1 MRFLRKKV
9 SIRFLVI
16 FFSVLSVVMLAIHH
30 AIFHENAYWA
40 NFLLLHELALMP
52 LEFVVVTL
60 GLEKIMELSH
70 KRENQAK
77 ISMIES
83 LFFSESG
90 SDMLRYLVSCDA
102 DQDVQQLRS
111 IMNVQ
116 RDWSIKQI
124 RQAKN
129 AVKTIT
135 YEVDISKVDFF
146 GLHYHLS
153 TRHSYFL
160 KIIENPALSGHERF
174 TELLLHIYH
183 LWEEL
188 EYRTDLYNLPEAD
201 RIYLCEIANSVYRE
215 LAVEWM
221 QNATD
226 LLLHQPE
233 RLDHVLRTNPF
244 Q

>member
-1 MRFLRKKV
+1 MNFKKKI
-9 SIRFLVI
+9 SIRGLII
-16 FFSVLSVVMLAIHH
+16 FFSVLSIVLLIIHH
-30 AIFHENAYWA
+30 WIFHENGYWA
-40 NFLLLHELALMP
+40 SFLLLHEIALMP

-60 GLEKIMELSH
+60 GLEQILELTN

-83 LFFSESG
+83 VFFSESG
-90 SDMLRYLVSCDA
+90 SDMLRYLFSCDA
-102 DQDVQQLRS
+102 DKDIEEIRS
-111 IMNVQ
+111 IMDVQ
-116 RDWSIKQI
+116 RDWSAKQI
-124 RQAKN
+124 RQARA
-129 AVKTIT
+129 AVKNIT
-135 YEVDISKVDFF
+135 YEVDSSKIDFF

-160 KIIENPALSGHERF
+160 KVIENPALSGHERF

-188 EYRTDLYNLPEAD
+188 ECRTDLYNLPPDD
-201 RIYLCEIANSVYRE
+201 REYLCKAVNAVYKE
-215 LAVEWM
+215 LAIEWM

-233 RLDHVLRTNPF
+233 RLHHVIRTNPF
-244 Q
+244 K

>member
-1 MRFLRKKV
+1 MSFKKKI
-9 SIRFLVI
+9 SIRGLI
-16 FFSVLSVVMLAIHH
+16 LFFSVLSVVLLIIHLW
-30 AIFHENAYWA
+30 IFHENGYWA
-40 NFLLLHELALMP
+40 SFLLLHEIALMP

-60 GLEKIMELSH
+60 GLEQILELTH

-83 LFFSESG
+83 VFFSESG
-90 SDMLRYLVSCDA
+90 SDMLRYLFSCDA
-102 DQDVQQLRS
+102 DKDIEEIRS
-111 IMNVQ
+111 IMDVQ
-116 RDWSIKQI
+116 RDWSAKQI
-124 RQAKN
+124 RQARA
-129 AVKTIT
+129 AVKNIT
-135 YEVDISKVDFF
+135 YEVDSSKIDFF

-160 KIIENPALSGHERF
+160 KVIENPALSGHERF

-188 EYRTDLYNLPEAD
+188 ECRTDLYNLPPDD
-201 RIYLCEIANSVYRE
+201 REYLCKAVNAVYKE
-215 LAVEWM
+215 LAIEWM

-233 RLDHVLRTNPF
+233 RLHHVIRTNPF
-244 Q
+244 K

>member
-1 MRFLRKKV
+1 MKFWKRKI
-9 SIRFLVI
+9 SIKSLIIFFTLLSVGLLVI
-16 FFSVLSVVMLAIHH
+16 HH
-30 AIFHENAYWA
+30 CIFHENGYWA
-40 NFLLLHELALMP
+40 TFLLLHEIALMP

-83 LFFSESG
+83 VFFSESG

-102 DQDVQQLRS
+102 DRDVDILRTV
-111 IMNVQ
+111 MDV
-116 RDWSIKQI
+116 RPDWTMRQIKQA
-124 RQAKN
+124 RAT
-129 AVKTIT
+129 VKKVT
-135 YEVDISKVDFF
+135 YEVDPQKVDFF

-160 KIIENPALSGHERF
+160 KVIENPALSGHERF

-188 EYRTDLYNLPEAD
+188 EARTDLYNLSEAD
-201 RIYLCEIANSVYRE
+201 RIYLCHAVNTVYRE
-215 LAVEWM
+215 LSIEWM

-233 RLDHVLRTNPF
+233 RLNHVLQANPF
-244 Q
+244 H

>member
-1 MRFLRKKV
+1 MNFKKKI
-9 SIRFLVI
+9 SIRGLII
-16 FFSVLSVVMLAIHH
+16 FFSVLSIVLLIIHH
-30 AIFHENAYWA
+30 WIFHENGYWA
-40 NFLLLHELALMP
+40 SFLLLHEIALMP

-60 GLEKIMELSH
+60 GLEQILELTH

-83 LFFSESG
+83 VFFSESG
-90 SDMLRYLVSCDA
+90 SDMLRYLFSCDA
-102 DQDVQQLRS
+102 DKDIEEIRS
-111 IMNVQ
+111 IMDVQ
-116 RDWSIKQI
+116 RGWSAKQI
-124 RQAKN
+124 RQARA
-129 AVKTIT
+129 AVKNIT
-135 YEVDISKVDFF
+135 YEVDSSKIDFF

-160 KIIENPALSGHERF
+160 KVIENPALSGHERF

-188 EYRTDLYNLPEAD
+188 ECRTDLYNLPPDD
-201 RIYLCEIANSVYRE
+201 REYLCKAVNAVYKE
-215 LAVEWM
+215 LAIEWM

-233 RLDHVLRTNPF
+233 RLHHFIRTNPF
-244 Q
+244 K

>member
-1 MRFLRKKV
+1 MKFLQKKIT
-9 SIRFLVI
+9 IRSLVL
-16 FFSVLSVVMLAIHH
+16 FFSLLSVILLIAHH
-30 AIFHENAYWA
+30 CIFHENGYWA
-40 NFLLLHELALMP
+40 NFLLLHEIALMP

-60 GLEKIMELSH
+60 GLEQIMELSH

-83 LFFSESG
+83 VFFSESG
-90 SDMLRYLVSCDA
+90 SDMLRYMVSCDA
-102 DQDVQQLRS
+102 DQDVKILRDV
-111 IMNVQ
+111 MNVQ
-116 RDWSIKQI
+116 RDWTLRQVKQA
-124 RQAKN
+124 RN
-129 AVKTIT
+129 AVKKIT
-135 YEVDISKVDFF
+135 YEVDPEKVDFF

-160 KIIENPALSGHERF
+160 KVIENPALSGHERF
-174 TELLLHIYH
+174 TDLLLHVYH

-188 EYRTDLYNLPEAD
+188 ESRTDLYNLSLDE
-201 RIYLCEIANSVYRE
+201 REHLCQIVNKVYRE
-215 LAVEWM
+215 LSIEWM

-233 RLDHVLRTNPF
+233 RLGHVLRTNPF

>member
-1 MRFLRKKV
+1 MKFLQKKIT
-9 SIRFLVI
+9 IRSLII
-16 FFSVLSVVMLAIHH
+16 FFSLLSVVLLAIHH
-30 AIFHENAYWA
+30 LIFHEDGYWA
-40 NFLLLHELALMP
+40 NFLLLHEIALMP

-60 GLEKIMELSH
+60 GLEQIMELSH

-83 LFFSESG
+83 VFFSESG

-102 DQDVQQLRS
+102 DQDVQTLR
-111 IMNVQ
+111 NVMDVQ
-116 RDWSIKQI
+116 PDWGLKQVKI
-124 RQAKN
+124 ARN
-129 AVKTIT
+129 VVKTIS
-135 YEVDISKVDFF
+135 YEVDPDKVDFF

-160 KIIENPALSGHERF
+160 KVIENPALSGHERF
-174 TELLLHIYH
+174 TDLLLHIYH

-188 EYRTDLYNLPEAD
+188 ESRTDLYNMTQEE
-201 RIYLCEIANSVYRE
+201 RVFLCKIVNAVYRE
-215 LAVEWM
+215 LAIEWM

-233 RLDHVLRTNPF
+233 RLGHVLRTNPF
-244 Q
+244 K

>member
-1 MRFLRKKV
+1 MNFKKKI
-9 SIRFLVI
+9 SIRGLII
-16 FFSVLSVVMLAIHH
+16 FFSVLSIVLLIIHH
-30 AIFHENAYWA
+30 WIFHEMGYWA
-40 NFLLLHELALMP
+40 SFLLLHEIALMP

-60 GLEKIMELSH
+60 GLEQILELTH

-83 LFFSESG
+83 VFFSESG
-90 SDMLRYLVSCDA
+90 SDMLRYLFSCDA
-102 DQDVQQLRS
+102 DKDIEEIRS
-111 IMNVQ
+111 IMDVQ
-116 RDWSIKQI
+116 RDWSAKQI
-124 RQAKN
+124 RQARA
-129 AVKTIT
+129 AVKNIT
-135 YEVDISKVDFF
+135 YEVDSSKIDFF

-160 KIIENPALSGHERF
+160 KVIENPALSGHERF

-188 EYRTDLYNLPEAD
+188 ECRTDLYNLPPDD
-201 RIYLCEIANSVYRE
+201 REYLCKAVNAVYKE
-215 LAVEWM
+215 LAIEWM

-233 RLDHVLRTNPF
+233 RLHHVIRTNPF
-244 Q
+244 K

>member
-1 MRFLRKKV
+1 MNFKKKI
-9 SIRFLVI
+9 SIRGLII
-16 FFSVLSVVMLAIHH
+16 FFSVLSVVLLIIHH
-30 AIFHENAYWA
+30 WIFHENGYWA
-40 NFLLLHELALMP
+40 SFLLLHEIALMP

-60 GLEKIMELSH
+60 GLEQILELTH

-83 LFFSESG
+83 VFFSESG
-90 SDMLRYLVSCDA
+90 SDMLRYLFSCDA
-102 DQDVQQLRS
+102 DKDIEEIRS
-111 IMNVQ
+111 IMDVQ
-116 RDWSIKQI
+116 RDWSAKQI
-124 RQAKN
+124 RQARA
-129 AVKTIT
+129 AVKNIT
-135 YEVDISKVDFF
+135 YEVDSSKIDFF

-160 KIIENPALSGHERF
+160 KVIENPALSGHERF

-188 EYRTDLYNLPEAD
+188 ECRTDLYNLPPDD
-201 RIYLCEIANSVYRE
+201 REYLCKAVNAVYKE
-215 LAVEWM
+215 LAIEWM

-233 RLDHVLRTNPF
+233 RLHHVIRTNPF
-244 Q
+244 K

>member
-1 MRFLRKKV
+1 MNFKKKI
-9 SIRFLVI
+9 SIRGLII
-16 FFSVLSVVMLAIHH
+16 FFSVLSIVLLIIHH
-30 AIFHENAYWA
+30 WIFHENGYWA
-40 NFLLLHELALMP
+40 SFLLLHEIALMP

-60 GLEKIMELSH
+60 GLEQILELTH

-83 LFFSESG
+83 VFFSESG
-90 SDMLRYLVSCDA
+90 SDMLRYLFSCDA
-102 DQDVQQLRS
+102 DKDIEEIRS
-111 IMNVQ
+111 IMDVQ
-116 RDWSIKQI
+116 RDWSAKQI
-124 RQAKN
+124 RQARA
-129 AVKTIT
+129 AVKNIT
-135 YEVDISKVDFF
+135 YEVDSSKIDFF

-160 KIIENPALSGHERF
+160 KVIENPALSGHERF

-188 EYRTDLYNLPEAD
+188 ECRTDLYNLPPDD
-201 RIYLCEIANSVYRE
+201 REYLCKAVNAVYKE
-215 LAVEWM
+215 LAIEWM

-233 RLDHVLRTNPF
+233 RLHHVIRTNPF
-244 Q
+244 K

>member
-1 MRFLRKKV
+1 MKFLKRRI
-9 SIRFLVI
+9 SIRGLII
-16 FFSVLSVVMLAIHH
+16 FFSILSVVLLAIHH
-30 AIFHENAYWA
+30 WIFYENGYWA
-40 NFLLLHELALMP
+40 NFLLLHEIALMP

-60 GLEKIMELSH
+60 GLEQIMELTH

-83 LFFSESG
+83 VFFSESG

-102 DQDVQQLRS
+102 DKDVDELRNVMDVQS
-111 IMNVQ
+111 
-116 RDWSIKQI
+116 DWTGKQI
-124 RQAKN
+124 KRART
-129 AVKTIT
+129 AVKNIT
-135 YEVDISKVDFF
+135 YEVDPSKIDFF

-160 KIIENPALSGHERF
+160 KVIENPALSGHEHF

-188 EYRTDLYNLPEAD
+188 EYRTDLYNLPEEE
-201 RIYLCEIANSVYRE
+201 RVYLCDSVNAVYRE
-215 LAVEWM
+215 LAIEWM

-233 RLDHVLRTNPF
+233 RLQHVIRTNPF
-244 Q
+244 K

>member
-1 MRFLRKKV
+1 MNFKKKI
-9 SIRFLVI
+9 SIRGLII
-16 FFSVLSVVMLAIHH
+16 FFSVLSIVLLIIHH
-30 AIFHENAYWA
+30 WIFHENGYWA
-40 NFLLLHELALMP
+40 SFLLLHEIALMP

-60 GLEKIMELSH
+60 GLEQILELTH

-83 LFFSESG
+83 VFFSESG
-90 SDMLRYLVSCDA
+90 SHMLRYLFSCDA
-102 DQDVQQLRS
+102 DKDIEEIRS
-111 IMNVQ
+111 IMDVQ
-116 RDWSIKQI
+116 RDWSAKQI
-124 RQAKN
+124 RQARA
-129 AVKTIT
+129 AVKNIT
-135 YEVDISKVDFF
+135 YEVDSSKIDFF

-160 KIIENPALSGHERF
+160 KVIENPALSGHERF

-188 EYRTDLYNLPEAD
+188 ECRTDLYNLPPDD
-201 RIYLCEIANSVYRE
+201 REYLCKAVNAVYKE
-215 LAVEWM
+215 LAIEWM

-233 RLDHVLRTNPF
+233 RLHHVIRTNPF
-244 Q
+244 K

>member
-1 MRFLRKKV
+1 MGFKKKI
-9 SIRFLVI
+9 SIRGLII
-16 FFSVLSVVMLAIHH
+16 FFSVLSVVLLIIHH
-30 AIFHENAYWA
+30 WIFHENGYWA
-40 NFLLLHELALMP
+40 SFLLLHEIALMP

-60 GLEKIMELSH
+60 GLEQILELTH

-83 LFFSESG
+83 VFFSESG
-90 SDMLRYLVSCDA
+90 SDMLRYLFSCDA
-102 DQDVQQLRS
+102 DKDIEEIRS
-111 IMNVQ
+111 TMDVQ
-116 RDWSIKQI
+116 RDWSAKQI
-124 RQAKN
+124 RQARA
-129 AVKTIT
+129 AVKNIT
-135 YEVDISKVDFF
+135 YEVDSSKIDFF

-160 KIIENPALSGHERF
+160 KVIENPALSGHERF

-188 EYRTDLYNLPEAD
+188 ECRTDLYNLPPDD
-201 RIYLCEIANSVYRE
+201 REYLCKAVNAVYKE
-215 LAVEWM
+215 LAIEWM

-233 RLDHVLRTNPF
+233 RLHHVIRTNPF
-244 Q
+244 K

>member
-1 MRFLRKKV
+1 MSFKKKI
-9 SIRFLVI
+9 SIRGLII
-16 FFSVLSVVMLAIHH
+16 FFSVLSIVLLIIHH
-30 AIFHENAYWA
+30 WIFHENGYWA
-40 NFLLLHELALMP
+40 SFLLLHEIALMP

-60 GLEKIMELSH
+60 GLEQILELTN

-83 LFFSESG
+83 VFFSESG
-90 SDMLRYLVSCDA
+90 SDMLRYLFSCDA
-102 DQDVQQLRS
+102 DKDIEEIRS
-111 IMNVQ
+111 IMDVQ
-116 RDWSIKQI
+116 RDWSAKQI
-124 RQAKN
+124 RQARA
-129 AVKTIT
+129 AVKNIT
-135 YEVDISKVDFF
+135 YEVDSSKIDFF

-160 KIIENPALSGHERF
+160 KVIENPALSGHERF

-188 EYRTDLYNLPEAD
+188 ECRTDLYNLPPDD
-201 RIYLCEIANSVYRE
+201 REYLCKAVNAVYKE
-215 LAVEWM
+215 LAIEWM

-233 RLDHVLRTNPF
+233 RLHHVIRTNPF
-244 Q
+244 K

>member
-1 MRFLRKKV
+1 MRFFRKRI
-9 SIRFLVI
+9 SIRGLII
-16 FFSVLSVVMLAIHH
+16 FFSLLSVVLLVVHH
-30 AIFHENAYWA
+30 LIFHENGYWA
-40 NFLLLHELALMP
+40 NFLLLHEIALMP

-60 GLEKIMELSH
+60 GLEKIMELTH

-83 LFFSESG
+83 VFFSESG

-102 DQDVQQLRS
+102 DGDVLVLQS
-111 IMNVQ
+111 VMDVKP
-116 RDWSIKQI
+116 DWTSKQIKQA
-124 RQAKN
+124 RA
-129 AVKTIT
+129 AVKKIT
-135 YEVDISKVDFF
+135 YEVDPAKVDFF

-153 TRHSYFL
+153 TRHGYFL
-160 KIIENPALSGHERF
+160 KVIENPALSGHERF

-188 EYRTDLYNLPEAD
+188 ESRTDLYNLPQED
-201 RIYLCEIANSVYRE
+201 REYLCHAVNAVYRE
-215 LAVEWM
+215 LAIEWM

-233 RLDHVLRTNPF
+233 RLHHVIRTNPF
-244 Q
+244 K

>member
-1 MRFLRKKV
+1 MNFKKKI
-9 SIRFLVI
+9 SIRGLII
-16 FFSVLSVVMLAIHH
+16 FFSVLSIVLLIIHH
-30 AIFHENAYWA
+30 WIFHENGYWA
-40 NFLLLHELALMP
+40 SFLLLHEIALMP

-60 GLEKIMELSH
+60 GLEQILELTH

-83 LFFSESG
+83 VFFSESG
-90 SDMLRYLVSCDA
+90 SDMLRYLFSCDA
-102 DQDVQQLRS
+102 DKDIEEIRS
-111 IMNVQ
+111 IMDVQ
-116 RDWSIKQI
+116 RGWSAKQI
-124 RQAKN
+124 RQARA
-129 AVKTIT
+129 AVKNIT
-135 YEVDISKVDFF
+135 YEVDSSKIDFF

-160 KIIENPALSGHERF
+160 KVIENPALSGHERF

-188 EYRTDLYNLPEAD
+188 ECRTDLYNLPPDD
-201 RIYLCEIANSVYRE
+201 REYLCKAVNAVYKE
-215 LAVEWM
+215 LAIEWM

-233 RLDHVLRTNPF
+233 RLHHVIRTNPF
-244 Q
+244 K

>member
-1 MRFLRKKV
+1 MIFKKKI
-9 SIRFLVI
+9 SIRGLII
-16 FFSVLSVVMLAIHH
+16 FFSVLSIVLLIIHH
-30 AIFHENAYWA
+30 WMFHENGYWA
-40 NFLLLHELALMP
+40 SFLLLHEIALRP

-60 GLEKIMELSH
+60 GLEQILELTH

-83 LFFSESG
+83 VFFSESG
-90 SDMLRYLVSCDA
+90 SDMLRYLFSCDA
-102 DQDVQQLRS
+102 DKDIEEIRS
-111 IMNVQ
+111 IMDVQ
-116 RDWSIKQI
+116 RDWSAKQI
-124 RQAKN
+124 RQARA
-129 AVKTIT
+129 AVKNIT
-135 YEVDISKVDFF
+135 YEVDSSKIDFF

-160 KIIENPALSGHERF
+160 KVIENPALSGHERF

-188 EYRTDLYNLPEAD
+188 ECRTDLYNLPPDD
-201 RIYLCEIANSVYRE
+201 REYLCKAVNAVYKE
-215 LAVEWM
+215 LAIEWM

-233 RLDHVLRTNPF
+233 RLHHVIRTNPF
-244 Q
+244 K

>member
-1 MRFLRKKV
+1 MNFKKKI
-9 SIRFLVI
+9 SIRGLII
-16 FFSVLSVVMLAIHH
+16 FFSVLSIVLLIIHH
-30 AIFHENAYWA
+30 WIFHENGYWA
-40 NFLLLHELALMP
+40 SFLLLHEIALMP

-60 GLEKIMELSH
+60 GLEQILELTH

-83 LFFSESG
+83 VFFSESG
-90 SDMLRYLVSCDA
+90 SDMLRYLFSCDA
-102 DQDVQQLRS
+102 DKDIEDIRS
-111 IMNVQ
+111 IMDVQ
-116 RDWSIKQI
+116 RDWSAKQI
-124 RQAKN
+124 RQARA
-129 AVKTIT
+129 AVKNIT
-135 YEVDISKVDFF
+135 YEVDSSKIDFF

-160 KIIENPALSGHERF
+160 KVIENPALSGHERF

-188 EYRTDLYNLPEAD
+188 ECRTDLYNLPPDD
-201 RIYLCEIANSVYRE
+201 REYLCKAVNAVYKE
-215 LAVEWM
+215 LAIEWM

-233 RLDHVLRTNPF
+233 RLHHVIRTNPF
-244 Q
+244 I

>member
-1 MRFLRKKV
+1 VGFFKKRL
-9 SIRFLVI
+9 SIRGLII
-16 FFSVLSVVMLAIHH
+16 FFSSLSVALLAIHH
-30 AIFHENAYWA
+30 WIFHENGYWA
-40 NFLLLHELALMP
+40 SFLLLHEIALMP

-60 GLEKIMELSH
+60 GLEQILELTH

-83 LFFSESG
+83 VFFSESG
-90 SDMLRYLVSCDA
+90 SDMLRYLFSCDA
-102 DQDVQQLRS
+102 DKDIEEIRS
-111 IMNVQ
+111 IMDVQ
-116 RDWSIKQI
+116 RDWSAKQI
-124 RQAKN
+124 RQARA
-129 AVKTIT
+129 AVKNIT
-135 YEVDISKVDFF
+135 YEVDSSKIDFF

-160 KIIENPALSGHERF
+160 KVIENPALSGHERF

-188 EYRTDLYNLPEAD
+188 ECRTDLYNLPPDD
-201 RIYLCEIANSVYRE
+201 REYLCKAVNAVYKE
-215 LAVEWM
+215 LAIEWM

-233 RLDHVLRTNPF
+233 RLHHVIRTNPF
-244 Q
+244 K

>member
-1 MRFLRKKV
+1 MSFKKKI
-9 SIRFLVI
+9 SIRGLII
-16 FFSVLSVVMLAIHH
+16 FFSVLSVVLLIIHH
-30 AIFHENAYWA
+30 WIFHENGYWA
-40 NFLLLHELALMP
+40 SFLLLHEIALMP

-60 GLEKIMELSH
+60 GLEQILELTH

-83 LFFSESG
+83 VFFSESG
-90 SDMLRYLVSCDA
+90 SDMLRYLFSCDA
-102 DQDVQQLRS
+102 DKDIEEIRS
-111 IMNVQ
+111 IMDVQ
-116 RDWSIKQI
+116 CDWSTKQI
-124 RQAKN
+124 RQARA
-129 AVKTIT
+129 AVKNIT
-135 YEVDISKVDFF
+135 YEVDSSKIDFF

-160 KIIENPALSGHERF
+160 KVIENPALSGHERF

-188 EYRTDLYNLPEAD
+188 ECRTDLYNLPPDD
-201 RIYLCEIANSVYRE
+201 REYLCKAVNAVYKE
-215 LAVEWM
+215 LAIEWM

-233 RLDHVLRTNPF
+233 RLHHVIRTNPF
-244 Q
+244 K